1 MKEMVTRGES
11 LGGWGG
17 GQAWP
22 SWRFLVFFE
31 FKF

>member
-17 GQAWP
+17 RAGLAV
-22 SWRFLVFFE
+22 LEVFGVF
-31 FKF
+31 